1 MIYTVTFNPSIDYIM
16 FADDFEL
23 NGLNR
28 ATETFKFAGGK
39 GINVSRVL
47 QTLNVPSTALGFA
60 GGFPGQFID
69 DTLKKAGIQ
78 TDFIEIDEDTRINV
92 KLKTGDETE
101 INAPGPNISQTQF
114 ENLLRQLKQTSKKDI
129 VVVAGSIP
137 KSVPKD
143 AYEQIAK
150 ITNQTGARLVVDAE
164 KDLVESVLKY
174 NPLFIKPNKHELE
187 VMFDTAINSDEDVII
202 HYAQEIMKQGA
213 SSVIVSLG
221 GEGAVY
227 VDHKHSLKA
236 SVPLGQVVNTV
247 GSGDSTVAGM
257 IAGLET
263 GLTIEN
269 AFKQAVSAG
278 TATAF
283 NDDLASYKA
292 IEDIKE
298 QVTITTLKGSE

>member
-16 FADDFEL
+16 FADNFEL

-150 ITNQTGARLVVDAE
+150 IIKQTGARLVVDAE
-164 KDLVESVLKY
+164 KDLVESVLKH

-187 VMFDTAINSDEDVII
+187 VMFDTSINSDEDVI

-221 GEGAVY
+221 GEGAIY

-236 SVPLGQVVNTV
+236 SVPHGQVVNTV

-298 QVTITTLKGSE
+298 HVTITTLKGSE

>member
-28 ATETFKFAGGK
+28 ATETYKFAGGK

-60 GGFPGQFID
+60 GGFPGRFID

-150 ITNQTGARLVVDAE
+150 IIKQTGARLVVDAE
-164 KDLVESVLKY
+164 KDLVEAVLKY

-187 VMFDTAINSDEDVII
+187 VMFDTAINSDEDVI

-236 SVPLGQVVNTV
+236 SVPHGQVVNTV